1 MNAEELHAAYATSLG
16 TCTDLVEKAIAELA
30 PYMQA
35 GDKASVA
42 LGYKALVTEYGSYTA
57 QIALEYYE
65 GMRTAAAIAQAYTP
79 SAAAAS
85 PAWKLDMDVS
95 DAMKSGLVGVLQ
107 GRAVQRVLEQADDTL
122 MQNAM
127 SDPARPKYAVV
138 PQAGACGFCRLVA
151 ANGYTYATESEAT
164 AKSWRHAHCKC
175 QVVVSFDGSKAP
187 GYDPKKYT
195 AQYDDALHEVR
206 AEAEEQWAGMS
217 KEERKQYADPN
228 HQRGTYDHFLRNKV
242 VAAMDKGRTH

>member
-1 MNAEELHAAYATSLG
+1 MNAEELHTAYTTSLG
-16 TCTDLVEKAIAELA
+16 TCTDLLEKAIAELA
-30 PYMQA
+30 PYIQA

-57 QIALEYYE
+57 QVALEYYE

-79 SAAAAS
+79 SAAGET
-85 PAWKLDMDVS
+85 PAWKTDMDVS

-107 GRAVQRVLEQADDTL
+107 GRAVQRVMERADDTL
-122 MQNAM
+122 MQNALQ
-127 SDPARPKYAVV
+127 DPARPKYAVV
-138 PQAGACGFCRLVA
+138 PQPGACGFCRLVA
-151 ANGYTYATESEAT
+151 ANGYTYATEEAAA
-164 AKSWRHAHCKC
+164 AKSWRHNNCKC

-187 GYDPKKYT
+187 GYEPEKYT
-195 AQYDDALHEVR
+195 AQYDDALHEIR

-217 KEERKQYADPN
+217 AEERKAYADPN

-242 VAAMDKGRTH
+242 VAAMDKGRKH